1 MSASIARRLRI
12 AMVTAIIL
20 MTCLIFYTL
29 YRTPAPWGWHV
40 ARAAALF
47 GYSAVF
53 LTILSNEYMRE
64 MKKLFGQPFLRVHHI
79 LAVVGLALIGAHPIA
94 VALVTRDPTA
104 FIPRFDSLDV
114 FLTLGGRPALY
125 LFLTAAL
132 AAALRRRA
140 QNVWRFIH
148 WLNYVAFG
156 LAFVHAWLLGAN
168 ASHGLLALIWPAM
181 FAIVLLVFVHKRLQQ
196 QRIRKA

>member
-1 MSASIARRLRI
+1 MSANSARRLRI

-20 MTCLIFYTL
+20 MTCLILYTL

-79 LAVVGLALIGAHPIA
+79 LAVVGLALIVVHPIA
-94 VALVTRDPTA
+94 VAVVTKDLGA
-104 FIPRFDSLDV
+104 FIPRFDSPDV
-114 FLTLGGRPALY
+114 FLILGGRPALY

-132 AAALRRRA
+132 AAVLRRRA
-140 QNVWRFIH
+140 QNVWRFVH

-156 LAFVHAWLLGAN
+156 LAFVHSWLLGAN
-168 ASHGLLALIWPAM
+168 ASHGLLAFIWPIM
-181 FAIVLLVFVHKRLQQ
+181 FVIVLLVFVHKRLQQ
-196 QRIRKA
+196 KRVSKA